1 MALWIVCNRLL
12 NEVMNLRCVREEG
25 HSGLCSYKYK
35 REERE
40 EFVDWDRVFLK

>member
-25 HSGLCSYKYK
+25 HSGPCSYKY
-35 REERE
+35 RHEEKE
-40 EFVDWDRVFLK
+40 EPVDWNKIFPK